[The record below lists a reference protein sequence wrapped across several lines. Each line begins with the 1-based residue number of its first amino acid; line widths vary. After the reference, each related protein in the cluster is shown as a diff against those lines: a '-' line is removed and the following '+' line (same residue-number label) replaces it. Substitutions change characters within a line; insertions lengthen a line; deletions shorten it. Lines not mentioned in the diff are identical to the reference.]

1 MVGIREKKSSH
12 TQLIIVELLIVDVSE
27 VLTYGREAR
36 RTDHDKSLMDH
47 RESLLIRRT
56 IGRDIDRL
64 PFFEE
69 LLQMREYGRWFEIA
83 KIRDIIKGLADLE
96 ELIGLKMCGDFF
108 SLLGLDAQIELL
120 CHSTKT
126 PDCGIDFGFSLI
138 ICDLS
143 ESCLGPL

>member
-12 TQLIIVELLIVDVSE
+12 PQLIIVELLIVDVSE

-36 RTDHDKSLMDH
+36 RTDHDKTLMDH
-47 RESLLIRRT
+47 REPLLIRRT
-56 IGRDIDRL
+56 IWRDIDRL

-83 KIRDIIKGLADLE
+83 KGLADLE

-108 SLLGLDAQIELL
+108 SLLGLDAQIEFL
-120 CHSTKT
+120 CNSTQSAY
-126 PDCGIDFGFSLI
+126 CGIDFGFSLI

-143 ESCLGPL
+143 ESCLSPL